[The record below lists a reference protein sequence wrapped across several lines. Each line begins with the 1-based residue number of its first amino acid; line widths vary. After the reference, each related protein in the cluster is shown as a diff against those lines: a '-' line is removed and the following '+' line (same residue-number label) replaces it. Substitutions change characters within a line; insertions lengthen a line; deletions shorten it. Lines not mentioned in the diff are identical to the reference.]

1 MLKNLKFKHKIILL
15 PSLATAA
22 FLLILAVSQ
31 FLGVKNETLLTR
43 IESGYA
49 PALEMSRNLEE
60 TLGEIQRGMQ
70 DAAGAA
76 DAGLLSETDTLRD
89 RFLKQLEGG
98 RNIATTR
105 IQDLDD
111 MKNEF
116 QAYYLLA
123 RETTQKLIRGKV
135 EEETVAALNT
145 MKTKYNKIR
154 ETLAANT
161 DRDKKEMS
169 AAFASAR
176 ALQKTS
182 MFANATVTL
191 ISVLLLGGLSVSVV
205 RGIMKPLSE
214 VSVSFTR
221 MAAGD
226 FKHEIE
232 ITSRDEMGAL
242 SKAFNEMSQKLRG
255 LILQV
260 REATLAV
267 TDAAEKL
274 QQTGDN
280 ISKEVHQQKS
290 AVEETSSSISEMTA
304 SINEVNNNVELLS
317 ISANE
322 TSSSILQMDATLHEI
337 ARNMD
342 QLSGGIEIT
351 SSSISEMTR
360 SMKETAENVENL
372 KNITEKTASS
382 LHALNTSVK
391 TVEENAQKS
400 HALSEKSAQDAQK
413 GMQSVHETTAGM
425 QEIKVGFMELKEII
439 SRLSEK
445 SDSIGKVVKVIEEVT
460 EQTTLLSLN
469 AAIIAAQSGEHGK
482 GFAVVAD
489 EIKSLAERTA
499 TSTREIAI
507 LIKAVQDETS
517 NAVTAM
523 LNGSERVEKGV
534 LLSNE
539 AVEALKM
546 IIDSSSL
553 STGMVNDIVK
563 ATKSQATEIQEVDHS
578 MVQMTKMVQQINQ
591 ATHDQEKSS
600 LEIIKAVEE
609 MRILGRQVKRSTQE
623 QGKGSKLIT
632 AAVEKVTVMI
642 RHILGATQEQT
653 GGSERIHHALLVF
666 KEGTD
671 KSARRAE
678 EMNQVVAALSSRSK
692 QLEQEIGRFKI

>member
-1 MLKNLKFKHKIILL
+1 MLKDLKFKHKIILL
-15 PSLATAA
+15 PSLAAAA

-31 FLGVKNETLLTR
+31 FLGAKNEALLTR

-60 TLGEIQRGMQ
+60 TLGKIQRGMQ
-70 DAAGAA
+70 DAVGAA
-76 DAGLLSETDTLRD
+76 DAEMLTETDALRD
-89 RFLKQLEGG
+89 QFLKQIEEGR
-98 RNIATTR
+98 RNPTIRTKE
-105 IQDLDD
+105 LDD
-111 MKNEF
+111 LKSRF
-116 QAYYLLA
+116 QDYYTFA
-123 RETTQKLIRGKV
+123 RETAQKLMRGKV
-135 EEETVAALNT
+135 GEETVTALNS
-145 MKTKYNKIR
+145 MKTKYNAIK
-154 ETLAANT
+154 EALAANT
-161 DRDKKEMS
+161 DRDKQEMS
-169 AAFASAR
+169 AAFTSAR

-182 MFANATVTL
+182 MMTNATVTL
-191 ISVLLLGGLSVSVV
+191 ISVFLLGGISISVV
-205 RGIMKPLSE
+205 RGIMKPLGE

-226 FKHEIE
+226 FMNKIE
-232 ITSRDEMGAL
+232 IASRDEMGAMAN
-242 SKAFNEMSQKLRG
+242 AFNEMSQKLRG

-267 TDAAEKL
+267 TDATERL

-290 AVEETSSSISEMTA
+290 AVEETASSILEMSA

-317 ISANE
+317 VSANE

-342 QLSGGIEIT
+342 QLSSGIEIT
-351 SSSISEMTR
+351 SSSVAEMMR
-360 SMKETAENVENL
+360 SMKETAANVESL
-372 KNITEKTASS
+372 QNITEKTAAS
-382 LHALNTSVK
+382 LHALSSSVK
-391 TVEENAQKS
+391 IVEENAQKS
-400 HALSEKSAQDAQK
+400 HALSEKSSQDAQK
-413 GMQSVHETTAGM
+413 GMKSVHETTTGM
-425 QEIKVGFMELKEII
+425 QEIKVGFLELKEII

-517 NAVTAM
+517 NAVAAM

-539 AVEALKM
+539 AVGVLKM
-546 IIDSSSL
+546 IIDSASL

-563 ATKSQATEIQEVDHS
+563 ATRGQATEIQEVDRS
-578 MVQMTKMVQQINQ
+578 MLQMTKMVQQINR

-600 LEIIKAVEE
+600 SDIIKAVEE
-609 MRILGRQVKRSTQE
+609 MRTLGQQVKRSTQE

-632 AAVEKVTVMI
+632 AAVEKVMVMI

-653 GGSERIHHALLVF
+653 GGSERINRALLVF
-666 KEGTD
+666 KEGTGE
-671 KSARRAE
+671 SARRAE
-678 EMNQVVAALSSRSK
+678 EMNQVVSTLSSRSK
-692 QLEQEIGRFKI
+692 QLGQEIGRFKI

>member
-642 RHILGATQEQT
+642 RHILAATQEQT
-653 GGSERIHHALLVF
+653 GGSERINHALLVF
-666 KEGTD
+666 REGTD

>member
-154 ETLAANT
+154 GTLAANT
-161 DRDKKEMS
+161 ARDKKEMS

-226 FKHEIE
+226 FKHEIK

-242 SKAFNEMSQKLRG
+242 SRAFNEMSQKLRG

-382 LHALNTSVK
+382 LHALNRSVK

-563 ATKSQATEIQEVDHS
+563 ATKIQEVDHS

>member
-1 MLKNLKFKHKIILL
+1 MLKDLKFKHKIILL
-15 PSLATAA
+15 PSLATAS

-31 FLGVKNETLLTR
+31 FLGAKNETLLTR

-60 TLGEIQRGMQ
+60 TLGRIQRGMQ
-70 DAAGAA
+70 DAAGASEA
-76 DAGLLSETDTLRD
+76 EMLTETDLLRD
-89 RFLKQLEGG
+89 LFLKQLEEG
-98 RNIATTR
+98 RSNPTIR
-105 IQDLDD
+105 VQELNDL
-111 MKNEF
+111 KSEF
-116 QAYYLLA
+116 QTYYA
-123 RETTQKLIRGKV
+123 ATREITQKLIRGKV
-135 EEETVAALNT
+135 GEETVAALNA
-145 MKTKYNKIR
+145 MKTKYNAIR

-161 DRDKKEMS
+161 DRDKKEIS

-176 ALQKTS
+176 TLQKTS
-182 MFANATVTL
+182 MMANTTVTL

-205 RGIMKPLSE
+205 RGIMRPLSE
-214 VSVSFTR
+214 VSVNFTR

-226 FKHEIE
+226 FMNEIE

-242 SKAFNEMSQKLRG
+242 ANAFNEMSRKLRG

-267 TDAAEKL
+267 TEATEKL
-274 QQTGDN
+274 QQTGDD
-280 ISKEVHQQKS
+280 ISKGVRQQKS
-290 AVEETSSSISEMTA
+290 AVEETSSSVLEMGA

-317 ISANE
+317 ASANE

-342 QLSGGIEIT
+342 QLSSGIEIT

-360 SMKETAENVENL
+360 SMKETAGNVENL
-372 KNITEKTASS
+372 QSITEKTAAS
-382 LHALNTSVK
+382 LHALNSSVRI
-391 TVEENAQKS
+391 VEENAQKS
-400 HALSEKSAQDAQK
+400 HALSEKSSQDAQK
-413 GMQSVHETTAGM
+413 GMESVRETTTGM

-445 SDSIGKVVKVIEEVT
+445 SDSIGNVVKVIEEVT

-517 NAVTAM
+517 NAVAAM

-534 LLSNE
+534 VLSDE
-539 AVEALKM
+539 AVGALKM

-563 ATKSQATEIQEVDHS
+563 ATQGQATEIQGVDHS
-578 MVQMTKMVQQINQ
+578 MVQMTKMVQQINR

-600 LEIIKAVEE
+600 LEIIKAVDE
-609 MRILGRQVKRSTQE
+609 MRTLGQQVKRSTQE

-632 AAVEKVTVMI
+632 TAVEKVMLMI

-653 GGSERIHHALLVF
+653 GGSERINRALLIF
-666 KEGTD
+666 KDGTGE
-671 KSARRAE
+671 SARRAE
-678 EMNQVVAALSSRSK
+678 EMTQVVATLSSRSK
-692 QLEQEIGRFKI
+692 QLEQEIGRFKV